1 MIKYVRRDMNKAI
14 HFLTLAANQ
23 NYPLALHNLGI
34 IYLKGE
40 YVKQNIDFAMNCLTN
55 ASKKICKCTK

>member
-1 MIKYVRRDMNKAI
+1 MNKAI

-55 ASKKICKCTK
+55 ASKKIL